1 MIYGKIPCVSFVFSH
16 EDTER
21 RDGHKSCVFSDQD
34 KRVGT
39 TVKTNNNTQTTE
51 QLKSSVMSPPLETVT
66 ASCSSILI
74 DFSWKRSLQLFLSL
88 KFRMGIKNIS
98 PDCGACERFTGCL
111 GDMGGL

>member
-39 TVKTNNNTQTTE
+39 TVKTNKQQHTNNRTTE
-51 QLKSSVMSPPLETVT
+51 VLCDESALE
-66 ASCSSILI
+66 
-74 DFSWKRSLQLFLSL
+74 
-88 KFRMGIKNIS
+88 
-98 PDCGACERFTGCL
+98 DCNS
-111 GDMGGL
+111 